1 MFFRVYPHF
10 WGKVSDSRAV
20 VESNQRQQQNPIIS
34 WCTWMCWYSDGSMLL
49 QSFNF
54 WLPCCLLLYFAYR
67 IGDQTLLILSVS
79 CLSSYESIILIS
91 KRFEHLKSCLGY
103 RIMQSK
109 LCLTYCQPFSDLNGF
124 TVYNARSKTSKFL
137 SHRLSSDKH
146 NIKGRTMGPK
156 NLWCQIWM

>member
-1 MFFRVYPHF
+1 MVMIQFCYSLSLFGYLVVYF
-10 WGKVSDSRAV
+10 S
-20 VESNQRQQQNPIIS
+20 
-34 WCTWMCWYSDGSMLL
+34 
-49 QSFNF
+49 
-54 WLPCCLLLYFAYR
+54 
-67 IGDQTLLILSVS
+67 TLHCVLVTKPFLFSVS
-79 CLSSYESIILIS
+79 AVYHPIYIILIS

-146 NIKGRTMGPK
+146 NIKGRTMGST
-156 NLWCQIWM
+156 NL

>member
-1 MFFRVYPHF
+1 MWSITALINIDQLKTANQLVY
-10 WGKVSDSRAV
+10 
-20 VESNQRQQQNPIIS
+20 
-34 WCTWMCWYSDGSMLL
+34 MCWYGDDSI
-49 QSFNF
+49 
-54 WLPCCLLLYFAYR
+54 FATVFHFLV
-67 IGDQTLLILSVS
+67 TLLSTSLLCVSYWWPNPSNPQCQLSIILSI
-79 CLSSYESIILIS
+79 LLIS

-146 NIKGRTMGPK
+146 NIKGGIMEPK
-156 NLWCQIWM
+156 NLWFQIWI